1 MVGKRD
7 AYVKKLNGIYQVRN
21 NWQQKSQTNNFKA
34 NLDNS
39 KVEVIRGRGKLTGP
53 TSVMVEGQ
61 VYTAEHILLATGGY
75 PTIPSLP
82 GAELG
87 ITSDGFFDL
96 KQQPK
101 SILVVGAGYIAVE
114 MAQILA
120 TLGTKTPLACRS
132 DQSQPGSEANLSLQ
146 GPDGAEEL

>member
-1 MVGKRD
+1 MSK
-7 AYVKKLNGIYQVRN
+7 AFQ
-21 NWQQKSQTNNFKA
+21 A

-53 TSVMVEGQ
+53 NSLMVEGQ
-61 VYTAEHILLATGGY
+61 LYTAEHILLATGGY
-75 PTIPSLP
+75 PTLPPLP

-101 SILVVGAGYIAVE
+101 SVLVVGAGYIAVE

-120 TLGTKTPLACRS
+120 TLGTKTTLACRC
-132 DQSQPGSEANLSLQ
+132 QKREACLNTDPSTHQ
-146 GPDGAEEL
+146 GPDGAEKL

>member
-101 SILVVGAGYIAVE
+101 SILVVGAGYIGVE
-114 MAQILA
+114 MAQIFAGLGSDT
-120 TLGTKTPLACRS
+120 TLCIRGNTVLRNF
-132 DQSQPGSEANLSLQ
+132 DQMVSRA
-146 GPDGAEEL
+146 

>member
-1 MVGKRD
+1 M
-7 AYVKKLNGIYQVRN
+7 ATKLP
-21 NWQQKSQTNNFKA
+21 TNSFKA

-53 TSVMVEGQ
+53 ISVMVDGQ

-120 TLGTKTPLACRS
+120 TLGTKTILACRS
-132 DQSQPGSEANLSLQ
+132 DQSQPCSEAHLSPQ
-146 GPDGAEEL
+146 GPDSAEEL

>member
-1 MVGKRD
+1 MATK
-7 AYVKKLNGIYQVRN
+7 IP
-21 NWQQKSQTNNFKA
+21 TNSFKA

-53 TSVMVEGQ
+53 TSVMVDGQ

-120 TLGTKTPLACRS
+120 TLGTKTTLACRS
-132 DQSQPGSEANLSLQ
+132 EKRDQACLN
-146 GPDGAEEL
+146 

>member
-1 MVGKRD
+1 MATK
-7 AYVKKLNGIYQVRN
+7 IP
-21 NWQQKSQTNNFKA
+21 TNSFKA

-120 TLGTKTPLACRS
+120 TLGTKTTLACRS
-132 DQSQPGSEANLSLQ
+132 DQSQPCSEANLSLQ
-146 GPDGAEEL
+146 GPDSAEEL

>member
-1 MVGKRD
+1 M
-7 AYVKKLNGIYQVRN
+7 
-21 NWQQKSQTNNFKA
+21 
-34 NLDNS
+34 
-39 KVEVIRGRGKLTGP
+39 TGP
-53 TSVMVEGQ
+53 TSVMVDGQ

-120 TLGTKTPLACRS
+120 TLGTKTTLACRS
-132 DQSQPGSEANLSLQ
+132 DQCQPGSEAHLSPQ
-146 GPDGAEEL
+146 GPDSAEEL